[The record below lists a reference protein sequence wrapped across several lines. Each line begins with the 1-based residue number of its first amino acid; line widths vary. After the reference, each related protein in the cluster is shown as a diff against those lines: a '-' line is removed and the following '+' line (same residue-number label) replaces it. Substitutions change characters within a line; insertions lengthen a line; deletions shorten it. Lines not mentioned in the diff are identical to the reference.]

1 MIFAIRD
8 PMAKKIVYN
17 ISFLNSTLIKIE
29 KLLYIKNID
38 IDSIRYVI

>member
-1 MIFAIRD
+1 MD
-8 PMAKKIVYN
+8 PMTKKIVYN

-29 KLLYIKNID
+29 KLLYVKN